1 MGCVLSAV
9 LGAVF
14 VRTALDALDAQP
26 HAGATTEHA
35 YLVVAIVA
43 LAIWWGGTSAC
54 IVAGR
59 LRLRRS
65 TMIATLESTAK
76 TDTRPPTST

>member
-26 HAGATTEHA
+26 YAGVTTEHA
-35 YLVVAIVA
+35 YLVIAIVA
-43 LAIWWGGTSAC
+43 LAIWWGGTAAC

-59 LRLRRS
+59 LLLRRS
-65 TMIATLESTAK
+65 TMIGTQGSTAE
-76 TDTRPPTST
+76 TGPRPPTST